1 MQNEGE
7 MEELILRMRMR
18 RKRKRSRWEIIL
30 DILNGIDGAGNMK
43 KTQIMYNAR
52 LDWRNFQKYF
62 HNLVE
67 QGYIEEVENSHG
79 EYKITERGR
88 ELLRKLEELQDT
100 IRF

>member
-1 MQNEGE
+1 
-7 MEELILRMRMR
+7 
-18 RKRKRSRWEIIL
+18 
-30 DILNGIDGAGNMK
+30 MK

-67 QGYIEEVENSHG
+67 QGYIEEVENSQG